1 MEKLNNENFK
11 DKIIED
17 KLTLVDFSAS
27 WCMPCQM
34 FKPIVEELAENMID
48 INVYNVDIDEC
59 EEIAMEYRI
68 FSVPT
73 LLLFKNGQKIDISVG
88 MMTYEELEEF
98 INKNK

>member
-27 WCMPCQM
+27 WCMPCKM
-34 FKPIVEELAENMID
+34 FKPIVEELAENMKD